1 MIRELNNNEVED
13 IMKIWL
19 DASIRVHDF
28 IDKRY
33 WIDKYEAVK
42 TEYIP
47 NSETYVYVQNDEIKG
62 FISVINESFI
72 GALFIESKSQGQ
84 GIGSKLIDFV
94 VEKYNELTLSVYKE
108 NSNAINFYKRKGFK
122 ILSEDLDEYTNK
134 VEFFMKYS

>member
-19 DASIRVHDF
+19 DASIKAHDF
-28 IDKRY
+28 IDKQY
-33 WIDKYEAVK
+33 WIDKYEVVK

-47 NSETYVYVQNDEIKG
+47 NSETYVYAPNDEIKG
-62 FISVINESFI
+62 FISVINKSFI
-72 GALFIESKSQGQ
+72 GALFVESKSQGQ
-84 GIGSKLIDFV
+84 GIGSKLVDFA
-94 VEKYNELTLSVYKE
+94 VEKYNKLTLSVYKD

-134 VEFFMKYS
+134 VEFFMKYN